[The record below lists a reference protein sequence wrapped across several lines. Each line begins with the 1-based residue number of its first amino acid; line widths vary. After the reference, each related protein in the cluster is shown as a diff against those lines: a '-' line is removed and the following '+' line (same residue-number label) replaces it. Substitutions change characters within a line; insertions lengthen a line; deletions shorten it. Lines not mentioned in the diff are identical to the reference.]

1 MSKISGII
9 IKTAYDVVGDTSLV
23 ELFSK
28 TCLEWV
34 ALAIQAP
41 VSCVQNDESLS
52 VPSLIKPYLDKESDY
67 TVVLYSDNPL
77 ITAKKV
83 CSALKEAQS
92 TGANVVKM
100 TRGFIFKTSFVLAVD
115 NIYSIETKYFD
126 EEDFIVARSFK
137 QIALISEI
145 LRNRILSYHMERGVF
160 IEDMASTY
168 IGSDV
173 SIGTG
178 VRISPNNTIKGNTV
192 IKNNVRLDVGNHITD
207 SILDEGSYVISS
219 KLVHS
224 YIGKN
229 TEVGP
234 YAHVRAD
241 NVIGDN
247 CKIGDFVE
255 LKKCRIGNG
264 CKMGHLAYLG
274 NVVMGNECNVGAGVV
289 FANYDGK
296 NKFTTAVGDRVFI
309 GSQSTIVAPCKIDDG
324 AFIGA
329 GSVITHDVTARALA
343 IGRARQVEKKDWKG
357 NKFAPAEANG
367 ESEGNNTGN

>member
-9 IKTAYDVVGDTSLV
+9 IKTAYDVVGDTSKV

-34 ALAIQAP
+34 SLAIKTP
-41 VSCVQNDESLS
+41 VSYVQNDESVS
-52 VPSLIKPYLDKESDY
+52 VPNLIRPYLDTQSDY
-67 TVVLYSDNPL
+67 TVVLYSDTPL
-77 ITAKKV
+77 ITAKTV
-83 CSALKEAQS
+83 CSALKEAEN
-92 TGANVVKM
+92 TGANVIKM
-100 TRGFIFKTSFVLAVD
+100 TRGFIFKTSFISAVD
-115 NIYSIETKYFD
+115 NIYSVETKYFD

-137 QIALISEI
+137 QIALIGEI
-145 LRNRILSYHMERGVF
+145 MRNRILSYHMERGVF

-192 IKNNVRLDVGNHITD
+192 IKNNVRIDVGNHITD
-207 SILDEGSYVISS
+207 SILDEGAYVISS
-219 KLVHS
+219 KIMHS
-224 YIGKN
+224 YVGKN

-247 CKIGDFVE
+247 CKVGDFVE

-274 NVVMGNECNVGAGVV
+274 NVAMGKECNVGAGVV

-309 GSQSTIVAPCKIDDG
+309 GSQSTIVAPCKIDDS

-329 GSVITHDVTARALA
+329 GSVITHDVTSGALA
-343 IGRARQVEKKDWKG
+343 LGRARQIEKRDWKG
-357 NKFAPAEANG
+357 NKFAPLSKE
-367 ESEGNNTGN
+367 ESEEKNIDN